1 MNLHFTKIPAN
12 GGADVGLAGDSL
24 KKTAGPTK
32 QSYNDFL
39 ASKAPIVQASG
50 FEPKSLPSH
59 LSDFQQHCVAH
70 NIRQGRSGLY
80 LDTGLGKT
88 RCQLEWISQSLEKS
102 NGYGLLF
109 TPLAVAKQIEREAK
123 ALGYEAHV
131 IRDQSQAREGINI
144 INYDRLDQ
152 IDPDAFGAVSL
163 DEASIIKNFNG
174 KVSGSLCD
182 AFRGHRFKLCA
193 TATPAPNDH
202 MELGQQSD
210 FLGILSGNE
219 MLMRWFINDTAEASQ
234 KWRLK
239 KHAEQDFWDWMA
251 SWSRMAQSP
260 EDLGFDGSAYV
271 LPPLNI
277 IQHKT
282 IGSNIKPEDGSLF
295 MNDVSATN
303 MHHVKRQTSDARAD
317 VIAEAADNNEPFI
330 AWCDTDYEAASLK
343 ARMPYAVEVSGSM
356 PIDKKEENL
365 EAFSLGQ
372 ARAIITKPSVAGFGL
387 NWQHC
392 NNMGFAGR
400 SFSYEAW
407 YQAVRRSWRFG
418 QKKPVNV
425 HLVVAEGEDQ
435 IGRVIDRKSADHDR
449 MKKAM
454 AIAMQRDKGRDAAKP
469 VKYNPTYKGK
479 LPSWL

>member
-1 MNLHFTKIPAN
+1 MSDYK
-12 GGADVGLAGDSL
+12 S
-24 KKTAGPTK
+24 
-32 QSYNDFL
+32 FL
-39 ASKAPIVQASG
+39 ASKAPIAHAVG
-50 FEPKSLPSH
+50 FEPSSLPDH
-59 LSDFQQHCVAH
+59 LFDFQKSVVDFA
-70 NIRQGRSGLY
+70 IRQGRTGLY

-88 RCQLEWISQSLEKS
+88 RCQLEWLHQSAQKS
-102 NGYGLLF
+102 NGYGLLL
-109 TPLAVAKQIEREAK
+109 TPLAVAKQIEREAL
-123 ALGYEAHV
+123 ALGYEARV

-144 INYDRLDQ
+144 CNYDRLEKL
-152 IDPDAFGAVSL
+152 DPDEFGAVSL

-174 KVSGSLCD
+174 KVSGALAD
-182 AFRGHRFKLCA
+182 AFKGHRFRLCA

-202 MELGQQSD
+202 MELGQQSN
-210 FLGILSGNE
+210 FLGIMSGNE

-251 SWSRMAQSP
+251 SWSRMAQNP
-260 EDLGFDGSAYV
+260 EDLGFDGSAYI
-271 LPPLNI
+271 LPPMNVI
-277 IQHKT
+277 KHKT

-295 MNDVSATN
+295 MGDVSATN
-303 MHHVKRQTSDARAD
+303 MHHIKRQTSDARAN

-343 ARMPYAVEVSGSM
+343 DRMPYAVEVSGSM
-356 PIDKKEENL
+356 PIEKKEENL

-392 NNMGFAGR
+392 SNMGFAGR

-418 QKKPVNV
+418 QNKTVNV
-425 HLVVAEGEDQ
+425 HLVLAEGEDQ
-435 IGRVIDRKSADHDR
+435 IGRIIDRKSDDHDR

-454 AIAMQRDKGRDAAKP
+454 AIAMQRNVDRIASRP
-469 VKYNPTYKGK
+469 IKYNPTHNGE
-479 LPSWL
+479 LPIWL

>member
-1 MNLHFTKIPAN
+1 MKNY
-12 GGADVGLAGDSL
+12 
-24 KKTAGPTK
+24 
-32 QSYNDFL
+32 QSFL
-39 ASKAPIVQASG
+39 ASKAHVALASG
-50 FEPKSLPSH
+50 FRPKALPSH
-59 LSDFQQHCVAH
+59 LSDFQQACVAF
-70 NIRQGRSGLY
+70 NIEQGRAGLY

-88 RCQLEWISQSLEKS
+88 RCQLEWLAQSIEHS
-102 NGYGLLF
+102 NGVGLLL
-109 TPLAVAKQIEREAK
+109 TPLAVAKQIEREAS
-123 ALGYEAHV
+123 ALGYEARV
-131 IRDQSQAREGINI
+131 IREQSQAKDGINI
-144 INYDRLDQ
+144 INYDRLDK

-174 KVSGSLCD
+174 KVSGALAD

-202 MELGQQSD
+202 MELGQQAD
-210 FLGILSGNE
+210 FLGIMSGNE

-260 EDLGFDGSAYV
+260 EDLGFDGSAYQ
-271 LPPLNI
+271 LPSLNI
-277 IQHKT
+277 IRHKA

-303 MHHVKRQTSDARAD
+303 MHNIKRQTSDSRAD
-317 VIAEAADNNEPFI
+317 VIAEAADNDEPFI

-356 PIDKKEENL
+356 PIEKKEENL

-392 NNMGFAGR
+392 HNMGFAGR

-435 IGRVIDRKSADHDR
+435 IGRIIDRKSDDHAR

-454 AIAMQRDKGRDAAKP
+454 AIAMQRNVGRSMARP
-469 VKYNPTYKGK
+469 VKYNPTHKGE

>member
-1 MNLHFTKIPAN
+1 MNN
-12 GGADVGLAGDSL
+12 Y
-24 KKTAGPTK
+24 
-32 QSYNDFL
+32 QSFL
-39 ASKAPIVQASG
+39 ASKAPIAHSTG
-50 FEPKSLPSH
+50 FEPSDLPNH
-59 LSDFQQHCVAH
+59 LNDFQKACVGF
-70 NIRQGRSGLY
+70 NIRQGRAGLY

-88 RCQLEWISQSLEKS
+88 RCQLEWLAQSAEKS

-109 TPLAVAKQIEREAK
+109 TPLAVAKQIEREAL
-123 ALGYEAHV
+123 ALGYNARV

-144 INYDRLDQ
+144 CNYDRLEKL
-152 IDPDAFGAVSL
+152 DPDAFGAVSL

-174 KVSGSLCD
+174 KVSGALTT
-182 AFRGHRFKLCA
+182 AFEGHRFRLCA

-210 FLGILSGNE
+210 FLGVMSGNE

-251 SWSRMAQSP
+251 SWSRMAQNP
-260 EDLGFDGSAYV
+260 EDLGFDGSAYI

-277 IQHKT
+277 IKHKT

-295 MNDVSATN
+295 MGDVSATN
-303 MHHVKRQTSDARAD
+303 MHNVKRQTSDARAD

-330 AWCDTDYEAASLK
+330 AWCDTDYEASSLK

-356 PIDKKEENL
+356 PIEKKEENL

-392 NNMGFAGR
+392 SNMGFAGR

-418 QKKPVNV
+418 QKKTVNV
-425 HLVVAEGEDQ
+425 HLVLAEGEDQ
-435 IGRVIDRKSADHDR
+435 IGRIIDRKSDDHDR

-454 AIAMQRDKGRDAAKP
+454 AIAMQRNVDRKAARP
-469 VKYNPTYKGK
+469 VKYNPTHNGE
-479 LPSWL
+479 LPTWL